1 LLTKGLCSFKPNLMN
16 LPKLFTSICFC
27 IVVTQLSFSQDVNI
41 PDVNFKTALVN
52 HDPVID
58 TNGDQEIQ
66 VTEAEAYAG
75 SLNLVSLDIADF
87 TGLGYFV
94 SILELNCSNNAIT
107 SIDLS
112 NNIALQKIDIAANSL
127 TVLDVSQ
134 NINLQELACNG
145 NSLAEL
151 YTNSNPNLEILNVSA
166 NSIYDL
172 DLSANIALKDLK
184 LNFNPIVNL
193 DISNNVNL
201 EAFSATY
208 CYSLENVDFSNNNLL
223 EQLSLWYSNQSEIDV
238 SNMPNLVFLYLRSLN
253 LTSLDVSNNL
263 NLYNLYVTNNNIS
276 ELDVSFNSN
285 LAYLSLDGLYVS
297 TVDVSNN
304 PNLEWLDLSG
314 FLLESV
320 NAKNGNNTI
329 FTYFNIDNASSLGS
343 ICVDDVTYAN
353 ANFTKPSTSYFT
365 EICNPDDCDALVV
378 NDTQGF
384 ETTIQPHID
393 GCWRKSPI
401 SSSTYY
407 FVKTVG
413 SANTGSN
420 SVGMRVSSNNE
431 AFLITPE
438 LSGFNNSKRVS
449 FWLYSPENSNLN
461 VGTILNPD
469 DINTFEPY
477 RTITINDGGGNQWRE
492 VHVDF
497 ENYTGSANH
506 VAFRVRGGYA
516 IAYIDDFIYEDSPNC
531 ITPIDAETIT
541 YATEASINWTSLGN
555 ATSWDIEYGLEDFTL
570 GTGTLVNTTS
580 KPFLLEGLESDTVYD
595 FYIRSN
601 CGGSETSD
609 WSYSNEFTTACSALV
624 ADYTYDFEDGYN
636 GEFYNCWEVLGSGY
650 LVTDGNTSVSTR
662 ALRIANSIEGA
673 IVTPELFEFNSS
685 KRIKFWLKNEE
696 GDSDLVVGTLAV
708 QNDMSTFTPYQTI
721 SSSDMVEGEWQQVII
736 NFENYTGNGRFVAFK
751 QVQVDS
757 YAEFYIDEFVY
768 QNTPDCLEPVDVE
781 ITTITD
787 TTIDL
792 QWSNAS
798 GITDWEIEYGLLN
811 FELGSGT
818 SLSGNGESTTV
829 SNLYPDSAYDIYIRS
844 NCGGGSYSDWYKLQN
859 IHTICGPFLG
869 SYTQNF
875 DDSEF
880 ANCWSRLPIVDP
892 EVDNTNIVDV
902 SYQYPLGGSGNTVKL
917 NDYEQN
923 GELFLV
929 SPEFSDLSNG
939 NKRIKFWLH
948 SRYNNANMVVG
959 TMTDPTDMNTFTAK
973 ETITYIDMIYR
984 DWKQFTVN
992 FDDYS
997 GSDNYIAF
1005 NMQIEEEPLGG
1016 TSIIYLDRFEYSN
1029 IPTCQTPTDFSNTS
1043 ISNGDIELSWN
1054 DENSATQWE
1063 ILYGEEGFWLDDGT
1077 VIQVNSN
1084 PFSIEDLPTGIVY
1097 DFYIRSICDANNTSD
1112 WSDKIT
1118 VDIGCGQSY
1127 LTGYTYDFNSSTLDD
1142 CWTAYEFTSN
1152 HYTTLFEMV
1161 SDNNFG
1167 DSGYSAYLEDTSS
1180 YSSYGVMLVSPIFTD
1195 LSNDKKIE
1203 FYISNYEEGL
1213 TVGTMSNPDDS
1224 STFEA
1229 LETITGDVEP
1239 DVWEKRTVY
1248 LADYNGTDQFIA
1260 FRQRRPNSNAG
1271 YQVLIDDFSYLQSVL
1286 CNVPTELTLDN
1297 INDTSLEIS
1306 WTSGESDIEYELEF
1320 EQLNAYNSEEV
1331 VVVTSN
1337 SYVLENLLE
1346 GTEYGIRVRAKCDDE
1361 GLYSDWTEVS
1371 TFSTT
1376 CLPVEAYYFESFE
1389 FENAIS
1395 PCWTKIVETDNTITN
1410 IYPVEEFAVN
1420 YNGVDRTVYP
1430 VTGNQ
1435 FIKFAN
1441 NFDNSTDPSDNL
1453 LLVSREILD
1462 INSDK
1467 RVRIHLISRQGTTSL
1482 LYNRSSIHIGTMS
1495 DPNDSSTFN
1504 LVQTITPEEMNEYKA
1519 YEVDVVDWKEHTIY
1533 FNNYTGNDSY
1543 IAIKHGDEFVG
1554 SEFFVDDFKFEV
1566 IPDCTEP
1573 LYPIVLD
1580 ERYDAVDVSWESY
1593 ENSNPTD
1600 WEIEYGF
1607 SGFETGN
1614 GTIITSNDSSFT
1626 TIPSL
1631 LEDTEYDFYIRANC
1645 GSAFSNWSV
1654 KQTFKTKCG
1663 GFEVGYHESFE
1674 NHPTGFIEH
1683 CWTGLLPQVGSSY
1696 WDEIAQIRVYD
1707 NSAIYTPDALTGE
1720 HAIWF
1725 LNESNHSLN
1734 DAISEETILVSPRL
1748 VDLNNYKKISFW
1760 MHPISSVY
1768 ASPTE
1773 VIVGTMTDSDDYT
1786 TFTPYF
1792 TITNAAEN
1800 EDTWTQYEIDLSNY
1814 YLEDEYIGIRQAS
1827 INERQV
1833 ILFDD
1838 FEYSENSCIIPTDL
1852 EATQSDSGEITL
1864 AWQDNNTQQA
1874 PQNWEIEYGPIDFNI
1889 GEGTVVQANSN
1900 PFVFDGLSTF
1910 TNYEY
1915 RVRAYCSA
1923 EDGYSDWSV
1932 PYAFSMTCVES
1943 APFYE
1948 DFDSYNASDQNSSN
1962 GIPNFCWTRNDRSVS
1977 GIFNSEG
1984 LVVSPSSSPNV
1995 GFVNYYGSD
2004 YSPLAGVLISPFLSD
2019 FDANK
2024 ILKIWVRNETAG
2036 STYNQSGIIIGTMT
2050 NPLDSETF
2058 VPFTTIWAD
2067 EIPLF
2072 GKEFLI
2078 DFATYTGN
2086 AHHIA
2091 IKHNEE
2097 NDYSFLMF
2105 DDLEYKNRP
2114 TCLEPINVDFL
2125 SVSDTNVMM
2134 SWENFGSGTAFDVE
2148 YGTEGFTQGTGTI
2161 VSTTTNDIAISGLDI
2176 ETTYEFYVR
2185 TNCGSSGTS
2194 EWVGPINATTAC
2206 SVESVPWVE
2215 NFDAM
2220 DAYGQ
2225 GILPDCFQNDDVWVS
2240 SNTNLSAYQV
2250 GDGDTDYLYAI
2261 FDEYGIEAY
2270 MITPMFNLQAG
2281 TTYTLSFKMRKEAG
2295 DYSSQSVKIWTGQG
2309 NTTDALDNY
2318 INYFS
2323 EYSYGFYNYY
2333 TIETTFTPIVNGDY
2347 SFLLDFGYSSIVHT
2361 ISVDSFSLEGEYE
2374 ERVEVPSGSTVSY
2387 DFDSGYLEGLILEET
2402 ENTQCRIT
2410 NDNGAD
2416 VIMMRG
2422 GSDNTAWYN
2431 TGNADLNWLENQNFI
2446 SKVNFEVDATNVSE
2460 LFMNFDLRQTFLN
2473 SNTESVFRVVVN
2485 GSELVSFN
2493 ADNAN
2498 DYENVEVD
2506 LSSYSGN
2513 TLRVSLQQLG
2523 KNSDDKAYL
2532 DNLTFGEESTLSA
2545 NDYLFSEFSFRPNP
2559 VNDQL
2564 FLTNSTIIDQVSIF
2578 DVTGRQLQTILVNNE
2593 SATIDMA
2600 YLPSAMYFVE
2610 VKIGEAIK
2618 IIKILKE

>member
-1 LLTKGLCSFKPNLMN
+1 MN
-16 LPKLFTSICFC
+16 LLKLSTTILLC
-27 IVVTQLSFSQDVNI
+27 ILVTQLSFSQDVNI
-41 PDVNFKTALVN
+41 TDVNFKTALLTHN
-52 HDPVID
+52 PIID
-58 TNGDQEIQ
+58 TNGDGEIQ
-66 VTEAEAYAG
+66 VTEAEAYTG
-75 SLNLVSLDIADF
+75 SLNLSLLDISDL
-87 TGLGYFV
+87 TGIEYFV
-94 SILELNCSNNAIT
+94 SITELHCNNNGLT

-112 NNIALQKIDIAANSL
+112 NNINLQIINLAANDLS
-127 TVLDVSQ
+127 VLDIFQ
-134 NINLQELACNG
+134 NVNLQELACNG
-145 NSLAEL
+145 NNLTEL
-151 YTNSNPNLEILNVSA
+151 YTNTNPNLEILNVAA

-172 DLSANIALKDLK
+172 DLSANTALKDFK

-193 DISNNVNL
+193 DISANINL

-223 EQLSLWYSNQSEIDV
+223 EQISLWYTNQSEIDV
-238 SNMPNLVFLYLRSLN
+238 SNMPNLGSLYLRNLN

-263 NLYNLYVTNNNIS
+263 NLYNLYVTDNNIS
-276 ELDVSFNSN
+276 ELDVSFNSS

-297 TVDVSNN
+297 SVDVSNN
-304 PNLEWLDLSG
+304 PNLEWLDLGG

-320 NAKNGNNTI
+320 NAKNGNNTNLA
-329 FTYFNIDNASSLGS
+329 YFNIDNASSLGS
-343 ICVDDVTYAN
+343 ICVDDVVYAN
-353 ANFTKPSTSYFT
+353 SNFTIPLTSYFS
-365 EICNPDDCDALVV
+365 EICSPDDCDAFAI
-378 NDTQGF
+378 NDMQGF
-384 ETTIQPHID
+384 ETTTQPFVD
-393 GCWRKSPI
+393 QCWVKYPLN
-401 SSSTYY
+401 SSNYY
-407 FVKTVG
+407 YVQTV
-413 SANTGSN
+413 SAAHTGDN

-438 LSGFNNSKRVS
+438 LSDFNSSKRVS
-449 FWLYSPENSNLN
+449 FWLYSPENTGLN
-461 VGTILNPD
+461 VGTILDPD
-469 DINTFEPY
+469 DITTFEPY
-477 RTITINDGGGNQWRE
+477 RTMSLNDGEGNQWRE
-492 VHVDF
+492 IHVDF
-497 ENYTGSANH
+497 ENYSGAANH
-506 VAFRVRGGYA
+506 VAFKLSGYYTF
-516 IAYIDDFIYEDSPNC
+516 AYIDDFIYEDSPNC
-531 ITPIDAETIT
+531 IAPINAEVTE
-541 YATEASINWTSLGN
+541 YATEALIDWTNLGN
-555 ATSWDIEYGLEDFTL
+555 ATSWDIEYGPEDFTL
-570 GTGTLVNTTS
+570 GSGILVNTTS
-580 KPFLLEGLESDTVYD
+580 KPFLLEGLESNTTYD
-595 FYIRSN
+595 YYIRSHCN
-601 CGGSETSD
+601 EDETSE
-609 WSYSNEFTTACSALV
+609 WSFLNQFTTACPALV
-624 ADYTYDFEDGYN
+624 ADYTYDFEDGYS
-636 GEFYNCWEVLGSGY
+636 GEFYNCWEVFGSAYINQIANGDT
-650 LVTDGNTSVSTR
+650 VNFMV
-662 ALRIANSIEGA
+662 RIANSVEGTL
-673 IVTPELFEFNSS
+673 VTPELFEFNSS
-685 KRIKFWLKNEE
+685 KRIKFWLKNED
-696 GDSDLVVGTLAV
+696 GASNLVIGTLSD
-708 QNDMSTFTPYQTI
+708 QSDITTFTPYETI
-721 SSSDMVEGEWQQVII
+721 SSSDMVEGEWQQII
-736 NFENYTGNGRFVAFK
+736 IDFENYIGNDRFIAFK

-768 QNTPDCLEPVDVE
+768 QNTPDCLEPETVE
-781 ITTITD
+781 VTTITD
-787 TTIDL
+787 TAIDL
-792 QWSNAS
+792 QWSNTS
-798 GITDWEIEYGLLN
+798 GVTDWEIEYGLLN

-818 SLSGNGESTTV
+818 ALSGAGESTTV

-844 NCGGGSYSDWYKLQN
+844 NCGGGSYSDWFKLQN
-859 IHTICGPFLG
+859 IHTDCGPFYD

-880 ANCWSRLPIVDP
+880 ANCWSQLPIVDP
-892 EVDNTNIVDV
+892 EVANTNIVDV
-902 SYQYPLGGSGNTVKL
+902 SYQYPLGGSGNNIKF
-917 NDYEQN
+917 NDFEQN

-929 SPEFSDLSNG
+929 SPEFSDLNNG

-948 SRYNNANMVVG
+948 PRYTNANMVVG
-959 TMTDPTDMNTFTAK
+959 TMSDPTNQNTFTAK
-973 ETITYIDMIYR
+973 ETIEYTDMTYR

-997 GSDNYIAF
+997 GPDNYIAF
-1005 NMQIEEEPLGG
+1005 NMQIVEEPVGG

-1029 IPTCQTPTDFSNTS
+1029 IPTCQIPIDFSNTS
-1043 ISNGDIELSWN
+1043 ISNGEIELSWN
-1054 DENSATQWE
+1054 DESSVTQWE

-1077 VIQVNSN
+1077 IIQVNSN
-1084 PFSIEDLPTGIVY
+1084 PFSISGLPTGIVY
-1097 DFYIRSICDANNTSD
+1097 DFYIRSICDANNISD
-1112 WSDKIT
+1112 WSDKVT

-1127 LTGYTYDFNSSTLDD
+1127 ATGYAYDFNNSTLDE
-1142 CWTAYEFTSN
+1142 CWMAYEYSSN
-1152 HYTTLFEMV
+1152 SYTTSFEMV
-1161 SDNNFG
+1161 IDNNFG
-1167 DSGYSAYLEDTSS
+1167 DDGYSAYMEDTSS
-1180 YSSYGVMLVSPIFTD
+1180 YSSYGVMLVSPLFTD

-1203 FYISNYEEGL
+1203 FYISNYDGGL
-1213 TVGTMSNPDDS
+1213 KVGTITDPEDY
-1224 STFEA
+1224 STFET
-1229 LETITGDVEP
+1229 LETISGSVEGNA
-1239 DVWEKRTVY
+1239 WEKHTVY
-1248 LADYNGTDQFIA
+1248 LNNYNGTDNYVA
-1260 FRQRRPNSNAG
+1260 FKYQRASTNNGS
-1271 YQVLIDDFSYLQSVL
+1271 QVVIDDFSYLQSVL
-1286 CNVPTELTLDN
+1286 CNTPTELTLNN
-1297 INDTSLEIS
+1297 INDTSAEIS
-1306 WTSGESDIEYELEF
+1306 WTAGESDIEYELEF

-1337 SYVLENLLE
+1337 NYVLENLLE
-1346 GTEYGIRVRAKCDDE
+1346 GTEYGIRVRAKCDIE

-1504 LVQTITPEEMNEYKA
+1504 LVQTISPQEMNEYKA

-1554 SEFFVDDFKFEV
+1554 SEFFVDDFTFEA

-1607 SGFETGN
+1607 SGFEIGN
-1614 GTIITSNDSSFT
+1614 GTIITSYDSSFT

-1645 GSAFSNWSV
+1645 GSTFSNWSV
-1654 KQTFKTKCG
+1654 KQSFTTKCG
-1663 GFEVGYHESFE
+1663 GFEVGYQESFE

-1707 NSAIYTPDALTGE
+1707 NSAVYTPDARTGE
-1720 HAIWF
+1720 HAVWF
-1725 LNESNHSLN
+1725 LNESNHSSN

-1760 MHPISSVY
+1760 MHPISSGY

-1773 VIVGTMTDSDDYT
+1773 VIVGTMTDPDDYT

-1814 YLEDEYIGIRQAS
+1814 YLEDEYMGIRQAS

-1864 AWQDNNTQQA
+1864 TWQDNNTQQA

-1900 PFVFDGLSTF
+1900 PFVLDGLNTF
-1910 TNYEY
+1910 SNYEY
-1915 RVRAYCSA
+1915 RVRAYCNVES
-1923 EDGYSDWSV
+1923 GYSDWSV
-1932 PYAFSMTCVES
+1932 PYAFTITCVES
-1943 APFYE
+1943 VPFYE
-1948 DFDSYNASDQNSSN
+1948 DFDSYNAYYQNSNS

-1977 GIFNSEG
+1977 GIYNSEG

-2004 YSPLAGVLISPFLSD
+2004 TSPLAGVLISPFLSD
-2019 FDANK
+2019 LDANK
-2024 ILKIWVRNETAG
+2024 ILKIWVRNESTG

-2058 VPFTTIWAD
+2058 VPFKTIWAE

-2078 DFATYTGN
+2078 DFATYTGD

-2091 IKHNEE
+2091 IMHNEE
-2097 NDYSFLMF
+2097 NDYSRVMF
-2105 DDLEYKNRP
+2105 DDIEYKERP
-2114 TCLEPINVDFL
+2114 MCLEPINVDFL
-2125 SVSDTNVMM
+2125 SVSDTSVTI
-2134 SWENFGSGTAFDVE
+2134 SWENLGSGEAFDIE
-2148 YGTEGFTQGTGTI
+2148 YGIQGFTQGTGTI
-2161 VSTTTNDIAISGLDI
+2161 VSSTISQIEISGLDI

-2185 TNCGSSGTS
+2185 TNCGSSGNS

-2206 SVESVPWVE
+2206 NVESVPWVE
-2215 NFDAM
+2215 NFDTM

-2281 TTYTLSFKMRKEAG
+2281 TTYTLSFKMRKEQG

-2333 TIETTFTPIVNGDY
+2333 TIETTFTPVVNGDY

-2374 ERVEVPSGSTVSY
+2374 ERVEVPSGSAVSY

-2485 GSELVSFN
+2485 GNELVSFN

-2498 DYENVEVD
+2498 EYENVEVD
-2506 LSSYSGN
+2506 LSSYAGAD
-2513 TLRVSLQQLG
+2513 LRVSLQQLG
-2523 KNSDDKAYL
+2523 KNNDDKAYL
-2532 DNLTFGEESTLSA
+2532 DNLTFGEESTLSV
-2545 NDYLFSEFSFRPNP
+2545 NDYLFSGFSFRPNP
-2559 VNDQL
+2559 VKNQL
-2564 FLTNSTIIDQVSIF
+2564 FLNNTTMIDQISII
-2578 DVTGRQLQTILVNNE
+2578 DVTGRLLQTEVINNE
-2593 SATIDMA
+2593 NSTIDMS

-2610 VKIGEAIK
+2610 VKVGEATRTIK
-2618 IIKILKE
+2618 VLKE

>member
-1 LLTKGLCSFKPNLMN
+1 MN
-16 LPKLFTSICFC
+16 LLKLSTTILLC
-27 IVVTQLSFSQDVNI
+27 ILVTQLSFSQDVNI
-41 PDVNFKTALVN
+41 TDVNFKTALLTHN
-52 HDPVID
+52 PIID
-58 TNGDQEIQ
+58 TNGDGEIQ
-66 VTEAEAYAG
+66 VTEAETYTG
-75 SLNLVSLDIADF
+75 SLNLSLLDISDL
-87 TGLGYFV
+87 TGIEHFV
-94 SILELNCSNNAIT
+94 SITELQCNNNGLT

-112 NNIALQKIDIAANSL
+112 NNIDLQIINLVANDLS
-127 TVLDVSQ
+127 VLDISQ

-145 NSLAEL
+145 NNLTEL
-151 YTNSNPNLEILNVSA
+151 YTNTNLNLEILNLSA

-172 DLSANIALKDLK
+172 DLSANTALKDLK

-193 DISNNVNL
+193 DISANINL

-223 EQLSLWYSNQSEIDV
+223 EQISLWYTNQSEIDV
-238 SNMPNLVFLYLRSLN
+238 SNMPNLGSLYLRNLN

-263 NLYNLYVTNNNIS
+263 NLYNLYVTDNNIS
-276 ELDVSFNSN
+276 ELDVSFNSS

-297 TVDVSNN
+297 SVDVSNN
-304 PNLEWLDLSG
+304 PNLEWLDLGG

-320 NAKNGNNTI
+320 NAKNGNNTNLA
-329 FTYFNIDNASSLGS
+329 YFNIDNASSLGS
-343 ICVDDVTYAN
+343 ICVDDVVYAN
-353 ANFTKPSTSYFT
+353 SNFTIPLTSYFS
-365 EICNPDDCDALVV
+365 EICSPDDCDALVV

-384 ETTIQPHID
+384 ETTTQPGID
-393 GCWRKSPI
+393 GCWRKYPLTLSNV
-401 SSSTYY
+401 YY
-407 FVKTVG
+407 VKTVSLG
-413 SANTGSN
+413 HTGNN

-438 LSGFNNSKRVS
+438 LSDFDSSKRVS
-449 FWLYSPENSNLN
+449 FWLYSPEVTSLN
-461 VGTILNPD
+461 IGTIVDPD
-469 DINTFEPY
+469 DISTFEPY
-477 RTITINDGGGNQWRE
+477 RGITINDGGGNQWRE
-492 VHVDF
+492 IHIDF
-497 ENYTGSANH
+497 ENYTGTANH
-506 VAFRVRGGYA
+506 VAFKLSGYYTLT
-516 IAYIDDFIYEDSPNC
+516 YIDDFIYEDSPNC
-531 ITPIDAETIT
+531 IAPINAEVVT
-541 YATEASINWTSLGN
+541 YATEALVDWTSLGN
-555 ATSWDIEYGLEDFTL
+555 AESWDIEYGLEGFTL
-570 GTGTLVNTTS
+570 GSGTIVNTTS
-580 KPFLLEGLESDTVYD
+580 KPFLLEGLQSDTEYS
-595 FYIRSN
+595 FYVRSH
-601 CGGSETSD
+601 CDGDETSD
-609 WSYSNEFTTACSALV
+609 WSLLNQFTTACPALV
-624 ADYTYDFEDGYN
+624 ADYAYNFEDGYS
-636 GEFYNCWEVLGSGY
+636 GEFYNCWEVTGSVF
-650 LVTDGNTSVSTR
+650 LTQDGNTLESSY
-662 ALRIANSIEGA
+662 AIKMSNYNEGA
-673 IVTPELFEFNSS
+673 VVTPELFEFNSS
-685 KRIKFWLKNEE
+685 KRIKFWLKNED
-696 GDSDLVVGTLAV
+696 GASNFIVGTLSD
-708 QNDMSTFTPYQTI
+708 QNDLSTLTPYQTI
-721 SSSDMVEGEWQQVII
+721 SSADMVDGEWQQVII
-736 NFENYTGNGRFVAFK
+736 DFENYTGNDRFVGFK
-751 QVQVDS
+751 QVQIDN

-768 QNTPDCLEPVDVE
+768 QNTPDCLEPE
-781 ITTITD
+781 TIQLTTITD

-792 QWSNAS
+792 QWSNTN
-798 GITDWEIEYGLLN
+798 GVTDWEIEYGLLN
-811 FELGSGT
+811 FELGTGT
-818 SLSGNGESTTV
+818 TLIGSGESTTIN
-829 SNLYPDSAYDIYIRS
+829 NLYPDSAYDIYIRS
-844 NCGGGSYSDWYKLQN
+844 NCGSGSYSDWFKLQD
-859 IHTICGPFLG
+859 IHTICGPFSG
-869 SYTQNF
+869 AYIQEF

-880 ANCWSRLPIVDP
+880 ANCWSRLPVVDP
-892 EVDNTNIVDV
+892 EVYNTNIIDV
-902 SYQYPLGGSGNTVKL
+902 STQYPLGDSGRNIKFY
-917 NDYEQN
+917 NYEQN
-923 GELFLV
+923 DGLYLI
-929 SPEFSDLSNG
+929 SPEFSDLNNG

-948 SRYNNANMVVG
+948 TRYNNANMVVG
-959 TMTDPTDMNTFTAK
+959 TMTDPADPSTFTAK
-973 ETITYIDMIYR
+973 ETIDYTDMTYR

-1005 NMQIEEEPLGG
+1005 NMQIVDEPVGG
-1016 TSIIYLDRFEYSN
+1016 TSIIYLDRFEYSDN
-1029 IPTCQTPTDFSNTS
+1029 PSCQIPTDFSNTS
-1043 ISNGDIELSWN
+1043 ISNGNIELSWN
-1054 DENSATQWE
+1054 DESSATQWE
-1063 ILYGEEGFWLDDGT
+1063 ILYGEEGFWFDDGT

-1084 PFSIEDLPTGIVY
+1084 PFSVEDLPTGIVY
-1097 DFYIRSICDANNTSD
+1097 DFYIRSICDTNNISD

-1127 LTGYTYDFNSSTLDD
+1127 LTGYTYDFNSSTLDE

-1161 SDNNFG
+1161 IDNNFG
-1167 DSGYSAYLEDTSS
+1167 DDGYSAYLEDTSS

-1203 FYISNYEEGL
+1203 FYISNYDEGL
-1213 TVGTMSNPDDS
+1213 TVGTMSDPEDS

-1229 LETITGDVEP
+1229 LETVTGGVNP
-1239 DVWEKRTVY
+1239 NVWEKRTVY

-1260 FRQRRPNSNAG
+1260 FRQRRPNTNAG
-1271 YQVLIDDFSYLQSVL
+1271 YQVVIDDFSYSQSVL
-1286 CNVPTELTLDN
+1286 CNVPTELTLNN
-1297 INDTSLEIS
+1297 INDTSVEIS
-1306 WTSGESDIEYELEF
+1306 WTAGESDIEYEIEF
-1320 EQLNAYNSEEV
+1320 KIINEYNSEET

-1337 SYVLENLLE
+1337 NYVLENLLE
-1346 GTEYGIRVRAKCDDE
+1346 GTEYGIRVRAKCDEE
-1361 GLYSDWTEVS
+1361 GLYSNWTEVS
-1371 TFSTT
+1371 TFFTT

-1410 IYPVEEFAVN
+1410 IYPVSDFAVN

-1441 NFDNSTDPSDNL
+1441 SFDNSTDPSDNL

-1462 INSDK
+1462 INNEK
-1467 RVRIHLISRQGTTSL
+1467 RVRIHLISRQGTSSL
-1482 LYNRSSIHIGTMS
+1482 LYNRSSLHIGTMS

-1504 LVQTITPEEMNEYKA
+1504 LVQTITPEEMNEYKG
-1519 YEVDVVDWKEHTIY
+1519 YQVDVVDWKEHTIF

-1554 SEFFVDDFKFEV
+1554 SEFFVDDFTFET

-1573 LYPIVLD
+1573 LYPIVND

-1593 ENSNPTD
+1593 ENSNPTG

-1607 SGFETGN
+1607 SGFEIGN
-1614 GTIITSNDSSFT
+1614 GTIITSYDSSFT

-1645 GSAFSNWSV
+1645 GSTFSNWSV
-1654 KQTFKTKCG
+1654 KQSFTTKCG
-1663 GFEVGYHESFE
+1663 GFEVGYQESFE
-1674 NHPTGFIEH
+1674 NHPTGFLEH
-1683 CWTGLLPQVGSSY
+1683 CWTGLLPKVGSSY
-1696 WDEIAQIRVYD
+1696 WDEIAQIKVYD
-1707 NSAIYTPDALTGE
+1707 NSAVYTPDARTGE

-1725 LNESNHSLN
+1725 LNESNNPLN
-1734 DAISEETILVSPRL
+1734 DAVSEQSILVSPRL
-1748 VDLNNYKKISFW
+1748 IDLDNYKKVSFW
-1760 MHPISSVY
+1760 MYPISSAY
-1768 ASPTE
+1768 ATPTE
-1773 VIVGTMTDSDDYT
+1773 IIVGTMTDPDDYT
-1786 TFTPYF
+1786 TFTAYF

-1864 AWQDNNTQQA
+1864 TWQDNNTQQA

-1900 PFVFDGLSTF
+1900 PFVLDGLNTF
-1910 TNYEY
+1910 SNYEY
-1915 RVRAYCSA
+1915 RVRAYCNVES
-1923 EDGYSDWSV
+1923 GYSDWSV
-1932 PYAFSMTCVES
+1932 PYAFTITCVES

-1948 DFDSYNASDQNSSN
+1948 DFDSYNAYYQNSNS

-1977 GIFNSEG
+1977 GIYNSEG

-2004 YSPLAGVLISPFLSD
+2004 TSPLAGVLISPFLSD
-2019 FDANK
+2019 LDANK
-2024 ILKIWVRNETAG
+2024 ILKIWVRNESTG

-2058 VPFTTIWAD
+2058 VPFKTIWAE

-2078 DFATYTGN
+2078 DFATYTGD

-2091 IKHNEE
+2091 IMHNEE
-2097 NDYSFLMF
+2097 NDYSRVMF
-2105 DDLEYKNRP
+2105 DDIEYKERP
-2114 TCLEPINVDFL
+2114 MCLEPINVDFL
-2125 SVSDTNVMM
+2125 SVSDTSVTI
-2134 SWENFGSGTAFDVE
+2134 SWENLGSGEAFDVE
-2148 YGTEGFTQGTGTI
+2148 YGIQGFTQGTGTI
-2161 VSTTTNDIAISGLDI
+2161 VSSTISQIEISGLDI

-2185 TNCGSSGTS
+2185 TNCGSSGNS

-2206 SVESVPWVE
+2206 NVESVPWVE
-2215 NFDAM
+2215 NFDTM

-2281 TTYTLSFKMRKEAG
+2281 TTYTLSFKMRKEQG

-2333 TIETTFTPIVNGDY
+2333 TIETTFTPVVNGDY

-2374 ERVEVPSGSTVSY
+2374 ERVEVPSGSAVSY

-2485 GSELVSFN
+2485 GNELVSFN

-2498 DYENVEVD
+2498 EYENVEVD
-2506 LSSYSGN
+2506 LSSYAGAD
-2513 TLRVSLQQLG
+2513 LRVSLQQLG
-2523 KNSDDKAYL
+2523 KNNDDKAYL
-2532 DNLTFGEESTLSA
+2532 DNLTFGEESTLSV
-2545 NDYLFSEFSFRPNP
+2545 NDYLFSGFSFRPNP
-2559 VNDQL
+2559 VKNQL
-2564 FLTNSTIIDQVSIF
+2564 FLNNTTMIDQISII
-2578 DVTGRQLQTILVNNE
+2578 DVTGRLLQTEVINNE
-2593 SATIDMA
+2593 NSTIDMS

-2610 VKIGEAIK
+2610 VKVGEATRTIK
-2618 IIKILKE
+2618 VLKE